1 MRKITAIIFLT
12 LTLSSCFLFSKF
24 KRTNFTYSEGAH
36 SYFIPILVPKGYIKE
51 RTEVD
56 SSGNTILSYSYSSK
70 ASYYV
75 AYLVDTATQLQSIIE
90 EDNIPRVAMATGAF
104 IYKGMDADMLYW
116 REIRKDN
123 LRVGYR
129 SVPRELESRF
139 DSATNYVAV
148 RPLK

>member
-1 MRKITAIIFLT
+1 MIKITAILFFT
-12 LTLSSCFLFSKF
+12 VSLSSCFLFPKYR
-24 KRTNFTYSEGAH
+24 RTNFTYTEGGH
-36 SYFIPILVPKGYIKE
+36 SYFIPIVVPKGYVRE

-56 SSGNTILSYSYSSK
+56 SSGNTILSYFYDSK
-70 ASYYV
+70 ASFYV
-75 AYLVDTATQLQSIIE
+75 AYLVDTATNLQPIIE
-90 EDNIPRVAMATGAF
+90 EENIPRVAITTGAF

-139 DSATNYVAV
+139 DSATNY
-148 RPLK
+148 